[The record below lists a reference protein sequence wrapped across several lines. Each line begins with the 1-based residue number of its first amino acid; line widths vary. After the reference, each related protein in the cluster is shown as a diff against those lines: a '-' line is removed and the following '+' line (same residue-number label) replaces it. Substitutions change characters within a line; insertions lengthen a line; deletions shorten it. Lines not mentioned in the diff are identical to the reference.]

1 MLLDFALTVNSSLCF
16 GLFSM
21 KILVIILFLCA
32 LTACTA
38 MPPKNSDNLCATFK
52 EKDDWYADTQQSYQ
66 KWGVPIPVQM
76 AIMHQESH
84 FVADARP
91 PRVWLLG
98 IIPWFRPSSAYG
110 YAQALDKTWQDYLDK
125 TGSWTADRD
134 DFGDASDFI
143 GWYCAV
149 SNNRL
154 GIAKGDAK
162 NLYLAYHEGHSGY
175 KRKAYLNKT
184 GLTRIAEKVANR
196 ARLFKSQLEGCKIN

>member
-1 MLLDFALTVNSSLCF
+1 
-16 GLFSM
+16 M
-21 KILVIILFLCA
+21 KRIVIVLFLCT

-38 MPPKNSDNLCATFK
+38 MPPRNGNNLCATFK
-52 EKDDWYADTQQSYQ
+52 EKDDWYDETQQSYQ

-84 FVADARP
+84 FVADAKP

-98 IIPWFRPSSAYG
+98 FIPWFRPSSAYG
-110 YAQALDKTWQDYLDK
+110 YAQALDRTWQDYLDK

-143 GWYCAV
+143 GWYCAI
-149 SNNRL
+149 SNNKL
-154 GIAKGDAK
+154 GIAKWDAK
-162 NLYLAYHEGHSGY
+162 NLYLAYHEGHLGF
-175 KRKAYLNKT
+175 KRKSYLNKE

>member
-1 MLLDFALTVNSSLCF
+1 MHAALIVNSPLCY
-16 GLFSM
+16 GLCSM
-21 KILVIILFLCA
+21 KRLVIMLFLCA

-38 MPPKNSDNLCATFK
+38 MPPRNIDNLCATFK
-52 EKDDWYADTQQSYQ
+52 EKDDWYEETQHSYR

-84 FVADARP
+84 FVADAKP

-98 IIPWFRPSSAYG
+98 FIPWFRPTSAYG
-110 YAQALDKTWQDYLDK
+110 YAQVLDATWQDYLDR

-149 SNNRL
+149 SHRQL
-154 GIAKGDAK
+154 GIAKEDAK
-162 NLYLAYHEGHSGY
+162 NLYLAYHEGNKGY
-175 KRKAYLNKT
+175 KRKSYLNKA
-184 GLTRIAEKVANR
+184 GLTRTAEKVANR

>member
-1 MLLDFALTVNSSLCF
+1 MKRILIVFLL
-16 GLFSM
+16 GLLS
-21 KILVIILFLCA
+21 
-32 LTACTA
+32 ACTA
-38 MPPKNSDNLCATFK
+38 MPPRNSENLCATFK
-52 EKDDWYADTQQSYQ
+52 EKDDWYEETKHSYL

-84 FVADARP
+84 FVADAKP

-98 IIPWFRPSSAYG
+98 FIPWFRPTSAYG
-110 YAQALDKTWQDYLDK
+110 YAQALDATWQDYLDR

-149 SNNRL
+149 SHNQL
-154 GIAKGDAK
+154 GIAKEDAK
-162 NLYLAYHEGHSGY
+162 NLYLAYHEGNKGY
-175 KRKAYLNKT
+175 KRKTYLNKT
-184 GLTRIAEKVANR
+184 GLTRTAEKVANR

>member
-1 MLLDFALTVNSSLCF
+1 MKRIVLVLLLCT
-16 GLFSM
+16 
-21 KILVIILFLCA
+21 
-32 LTACTA
+32 LTACTVI
-38 MPPKNSDNLCATFK
+38 PPRNGDNLCATFK
-52 EKDDWYADTQQSYQ
+52 EKDDWYADTLQSYQ

-84 FVADARP
+84 YVADAQP

-98 IIPWFRPSSAYG
+98 FIPWFRPSSAYG

-149 SNNRL
+149 SNNKL
-154 GIAKGDAK
+154 GIAKGDTK

-175 KRKAYLNKT
+175 KHKTYLNKA
-184 GLTRIAEKVANR
+184 GLTRVAEKVANR